1 MRFNRHQLWPTIKND
16 KSNTLDWIGR
26 HLKNDI
32 TIDKKTKIISLGSC
46 FAREI
51 KNWLLDNEFNYLI
64 GEDNKNPWS
73 SKEVFTGDNGVNPNV
88 HASIAWERVYNT
100 FTFKHI
106 VDYTFNDNR
115 MNDRLIE
122 VEIKGKKYVS
132 DIIRTRILYPNRE
145 IAKKDIKNHI
155 EESKKMFTSADIIIF
170 TLGLTEIWESEK
182 RGIVSSTN
190 PFKHYKLPSDFKF
203 RVSRFNE
210 NLENLKYSYEVLKN
224 YNKNLKFLVT
234 VSPVHLLATYRN
246 DLDVI
251 SASCNSKS
259 TLRAVADEF
268 KDVDGVT
275 YFPSYEI
282 ASITAALDGINA
294 FPDNHHVSRKVVNH
308 IMETFNKKFVK

>member
-1 MRFNRHQLWPTIKND
+1 MGFEKEQLWPTINKGN
-16 KSNTLDWIGR
+16 SNTLEW
-26 HLKNDI
+26 LKNNIKNDL
-32 TIDKKTKIISLGSC
+32 TIDKNTKIISLGSC

-51 KNWLLDNEFNYLI
+51 KFWLLNNGFNYLL
-64 GEDNKNPWS
+64 GEDKKNPWK
-73 SKEVFTGDNGVNPNV
+73 SKEIFTGDNGTSPNE

-106 VDYTFNDNR
+106 VDYTFNDTY
-115 MNDRLIE
+115 MDERLID
-122 VEIKGKKYVS
+122 VNIKGKNYVS
-132 DIIRTRILYPNRE
+132 DIIRTRILYPNKE
-145 IAKKDIKNHI
+145 IAIQDIKNHI
-155 EESKKMFTSADIIIF
+155 EESRKMFTSADIVIF
-170 TLGLTEIWESEK
+170 TLGLTEIWESKK

-190 PFKHYKLPSDFKF
+190 PFKHYKLPNDFKF

-210 NLENLKYSYEVLKN
+210 NLENLKYSYEILKKH
-224 YNKNLKFLVT
+224 NKKLKFLVT

-268 KDVDGVT
+268 KDVEGVT

-282 ASITAALDGINA
+282 ASIAANLDGVNA
-294 FPDNHHVSRKVVNH
+294 FPDNHHVSKKVVNH
-308 IMETFNKKFVK
+308 IMETFNKNFVK